1 MISERDILSILPMVI
16 LAGGIILTMLLVAI
30 KRNHKFTFVSTLTV
44 LAFSFISL
52 FFAGDGL
59 PHSIGDLFLTD
70 RFGTYYQAIILLA
83 AFFVSVFSYI
93 SIQNFF
99 PEKRKEEYYLL
110 LMIATLG
117 AGMIVISTHFISFFV
132 SLEVLSVSLY
142 GLVSYYRERT
152 KPIEAGLKY
161 LIIAAMSSAF
171 LLFGMALVYAISGN
185 MAFRN
190 LADTVTHLN
199 TSSLLMV
206 TAGLGLMIVGIG
218 FKLAVV
224 PFHMWTPDV
233 YEGASSPVSA
243 FIASVSKGAMV
254 ALLIRFFVMANL
266 YHFEKIID
274 VFTAISILSMLIG
287 NLLALMQDNVK
298 RLLAYSSIAHFGYV
312 LVALVSGRETGPQA
326 ATFYV
331 TTYMPTILAAFGI
344 VILISRSDKEATDIK
359 DYQGLFWRKPFL
371 SAIFSIVLL
380 SLAGIPLT
388 AGFMGKYFI
397 LASGV
402 GTANWVLVFVLVI
415 SSVIGLF
422 YYLRLIAIMMKQ
434 EKGTAPVAKTSLIF
448 SASGILVLAVLGVL
462 IVWLGI
468 YPTWLMDLVNSFLM
482 VPH

>member
-1 MISERDILSILPMVI
+1 MSERDILSILPMVV
-16 LAGGIILTMLLVAI
+16 LSGGTILTMLLVAM
-30 KRNHKFTFVSTLTV
+30 KRNHEFTFISTLTV
-44 LAFSFISL
+44 LAASFISVFL
-52 FFAGDGL
+52 VGPGL
-59 PHSIGDLFLTD
+59 PHSIGDLFLID
-70 RFGTYYQAIILLA
+70 SFGLYYQALILLSA
-83 AFFVSVFSYI
+83 LFVSVFSYI
-93 SIQNFF
+93 SIRNFF

-117 AGMIVISTHFISFFV
+117 AGMIVISIHFISFFV
-132 SLEVLSVSLY
+132 SLEVLSISLY
-142 GLVSYYRERT
+142 SLISYYRERT

-161 LIIAAMSSAF
+161 MIIAAMSSAF

-185 MAFRN
+185 MVFHN
-190 LADTVTHLN
+190 LAVRVTHLN
-199 TSSLLMV
+199 DSSLLMV

-233 YEGASSPVSA
+233 YEGASAPVSA
-243 FIASVSKGAMV
+243 FIASASKGAMV

-266 YHFEKIID
+266 YHFEKIME

-298 RLLAYSSIAHFGYV
+298 RMLAYSSIAHFGYV
-312 LVALVSGRETGPQA
+312 LVALVSGRETGPPA

-331 TTYMPTILAAFGI
+331 TTYMLTILAAFGI
-344 VILISRSDKEATDIK
+344 VTLISHSEREAMDIN
-359 DYQGLFWRKPFL
+359 DYKGLFWRKPFL
-371 SAIFSIVLL
+371 SAIFSTVLL

-402 GTANWVLVFVLVI
+402 GTANWLLVFVLVI

-422 YYLRLIAIMMKQ
+422 YYLRLIAMMMKQ

-462 IVWLGI
+462 IVWFGI

-482 VPH
+482 APY